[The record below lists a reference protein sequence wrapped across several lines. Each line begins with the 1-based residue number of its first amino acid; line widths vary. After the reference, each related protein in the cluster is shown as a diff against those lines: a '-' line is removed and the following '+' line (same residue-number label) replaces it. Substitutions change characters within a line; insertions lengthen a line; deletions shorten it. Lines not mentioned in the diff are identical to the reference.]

1 MDFFTQASDAASRL
15 NSHPLTKAFFRPHAE
30 QAKQNELYE
39 QQKRTTDY
47 QVDLYRSWLKLSSV
61 AMRKAVVDEYD
72 KLRDIQMKRVLRE
85 SEATNDEP
93 IPLGRTETEVLTV
106 PPHLKIQPL
115 QVKRAK
121 THAEDA
127 EKDEPNL
134 LIGLSKL
141 SEKLAKESDPK
152 ERAAICAEMKPLT
165 SALIAHHGVPYRS
178 RGAQDLVKAV
188 NDAQET
194 IKEYKEKA
202 EDSKKDEEEEEEEE
216 TETPPRPKPHP
227 PPSPYS
233 STGRTISF
241 GDRMNKS
248 YRVTL
253 GRGMRYKSD
262 RSPHVETDQN
272 VAKGTT
278 FKLGA
283 RTQKVTSKGTAVMYE
298 VVGLKNGSFPAHIT
312 TYFGPHEEAHAY

>member
-1 MDFFTQASDAASRL
+1 MNFAQALDAASRL
-15 NSHPLTKAFFRPHAE
+15 NSHPLMKAFFPPHAE

-47 QVDLYRSWLKLSSV
+47 QVDLYRSWLRLNSF
-61 AMRKAVVDEYD
+61 ALRKAVVDEYD

-85 SEATNDEP
+85 AEATNAEP
-93 IPLGRTETEVLTV
+93 IPLGRTETEVLTL
-106 PPHLKIQPL
+106 PPHLQIQPL

-127 EKDEPNL
+127 EKDEPNF
-134 LIGLSKL
+134 LIRLSKL
-141 SEKLAKESDPK
+141 SDKLAKESDPK
-152 ERAAICAEMKPLT
+152 ERAATCAEMKAVMGEAQHK
-165 SALIAHHGVPYRS
+165 SI
-178 RGAQDLVKAV
+178 AQDLVKAV
-188 NDAQET
+188 NDAKEM

-202 EDSKKDEEEEEEEE
+202 EDSKKDEDEDEDEEEE

-253 GRGMRYKSD
+253 GRGMRYKSE
-262 RSPHVETDQN
+262 RSPHVETDQD

-283 RTQKVTSKGTAVMYE
+283 RTQKVTLKGTAVMYE